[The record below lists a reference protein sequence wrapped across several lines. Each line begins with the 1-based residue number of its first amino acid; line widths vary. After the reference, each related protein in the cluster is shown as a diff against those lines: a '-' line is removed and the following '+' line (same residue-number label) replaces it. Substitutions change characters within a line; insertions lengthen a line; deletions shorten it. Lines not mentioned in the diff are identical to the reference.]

1 MSISSAQAQAYR
13 DAFKNEFQAYKRA
26 EEMKHEIKQLRQN
39 LTLMRKNKVVIN
51 ATPVKNSSKGFM
63 HKRNATS
70 LSAGRNARRIQ
81 LKSVDKVEDY
91 YESSPK
97 LRDNKDT
104 SVVQDFGLTLPE
116 IRRSSPTKRAISAQ
130 HVDRSGPD
138 AESDFNNTLQPLIRD
153 EIEDKPATAGQKRK

>member
-70 LSAGRNARRIQ
+70 LSAGRNTRRI
-81 LKSVDKVEDY
+81 
-91 YESSPK
+91 
-97 LRDNKDT
+97 
-104 SVVQDFGLTLPE
+104 
-116 IRRSSPTKRAISAQ
+116 
-130 HVDRSGPD
+130 
-138 AESDFNNTLQPLIRD
+138 
-153 EIEDKPATAGQKRK
+153 